1 MAAEPIALQ
10 LYTVRDLAKADFLGT
25 LQKLADAGYTAVE
38 FAGYWGAP
46 AKELRT
52 ALDGMGIRGMGAHT
66 AYALFDTEM
75 ERTLETLNVIG
86 CEYAT
91 VPWLEPAQRP
101 TTADAARALAETLN
115 AWGEATRAA
124 GIRLGYHNHDF
135 EFARVGDSTVYDL
148 LAERTD
154 PGLVDLQLDVYWA
167 QVVGGDPAE
176 LISRYPNRMPLLHVK
191 DVAADNKTDAPF
203 GEGIVDWARVLSVAR
218 KNGTRW
224 WIVEQDTPADPI
236 ADVTRSLNNLKAALA
251 RLEA

>member
-1 MAAEPIALQ
+1 MAR
-10 LYTVRDLAKADFLGT
+10 T
-25 LQKLADAGYTAVE
+25 
-38 FAGYWGAP
+38 GA
-46 AKELRT
+46 
-52 ALDGMGIRGMGAHT
+52 
-66 AYALFDTEM
+66 
-75 ERTLETLNVIG
+75 
-86 CEYAT
+86 
-91 VPWLEPAQRP
+91 
-101 TTADAARALAETLN
+101 TADAARALAETLN